1 MGHVIDWLVKL
12 PPALVLVAVFV
23 VPLLESSAFV
33 GFIFPGEIAILIGG
47 VIANEGAVP
56 LWSVIVLGAAGAI
69 IGDSIGYEVGKHY
82 GEGLLTRLPNR
93 LVKPDHIERT
103 KDLLRR
109 RGGRAVFIGR
119 FTAALRVL
127 VPGMAGMA
135 RLRYPSFLL
144 INALGGIAWAAET
157 AVVGYLAGK
166 SYRAAEHRLSV
177 IGFGLLGLIIAGYLL
192 HRLRRHPR
200 VAGHVDAR
208 LSTEQWTGG
217 PLTLAIAAA
226 GLSAWVFGGVLQDV
240 VGHDGIALH
249 DPHWHNVLITHRRA
263 WLTDFAKILT
273 YLGSTPVVYGVLI
286 LAALLAVRRHR
297 YWEAALALAA
307 MIVGQLIRYG
317 ISVLVARPRP
327 PRTDWLTSASGY
339 AFPSGHST
347 NAVLAWGL
355 VVAVLWPW
363 LAQRRHRATAI
374 GIAVV
379 VALIVGATRAYL
391 GVHWPSDVLGGWALG
406 CTLLT
411 LSVTALSLLRFH
423 SSPTPQH
430 RRGQRPG
437 TEQAAATPEQ

>member
-1 MGHVIDWLVKL
+1 MVGHVIDWLVKL
-12 PPALVLVAVFV
+12 PPALVLAAVFV

-33 GFIFPGEIAILIGG
+33 GFIFPGEVAILIGG

-69 IGDSIGYEVGKHY
+69 IGDSIGYEIGKHY
-82 GEGLLTRLPNR
+82 GEGVLTRLPKR
-93 LVKPDHIERT
+93 IVKPEHIART
-103 KDLLRR
+103 KELLRR

-135 RLRYPSFLL
+135 RLRYPSFFLF
-144 INALGGIAWAAET
+144 NALGGILWATET

-177 IGFGLLGLIIAGYLL
+177 IGFGLLALIIAGYLL
-192 HRLRRHPR
+192 HRLRRQPR
-200 VAGHVDAR
+200 VARYVDAR
-208 LSTEQWTGG
+208 TSTEHWTGR
-217 PLTLAIAAA
+217 PLTLAIVAV
-226 GLSAWVFGGVLQDV
+226 GLSAWAFGGVLQDV

-249 DPHWHNVLITHRRA
+249 DQHWHNFLVTHRTA
-263 WLTDFAKILT
+263 WLSALAKVLT
-273 YLGSTPVVYGVLI
+273 YLGSIPVVYGMLI
-286 LAALLAVRRHR
+286 LAALLAARRHR

-307 MIVGQLIRYG
+307 LIVGQLIRGG
-317 ISVLVARPRP
+317 ISVLVGRPRP
-327 PRTDWLTSASGY
+327 PPADWLTSASGY

-355 VVAVLWPW
+355 VVAVVWPW
-363 LAQRRHRATAI
+363 LAERRHRVTAI
-374 GIAVV
+374 GVATV
-379 VALIVGATRAYL
+379 VALIVGGTRAYL

-406 CTLLT
+406 CALLT
-411 LSVTALSLLRFH
+411 LSVTAISALRFR
-423 SSPTPQH
+423 SAPTPQY

-437 TEQAAATPEQ
+437 VEQSATPEQ